1 MIITMFLHI
10 GCVQEELSQNWQ
22 LDRTRILAAKAEP
35 AEAQPG
41 ELVRFQSFVYTPE
54 NIESVV
60 WFACLPESAS
70 DFGCSIDPTL
80 LESMQSDEEPDFNA
94 LLEAGFAG
102 AEPTFP
108 ASWTAPEDAL
118 EGLSE
123 AQSNDGLSAF
133 VTLSAIPEGADEN
146 TEIEV
151 AYKRFPIS
159 SSSTPN
165 QNPIVESLS
174 IDGVVYS
181 QEEVFLATTGQTYTI
196 SPNFSEDHI
205 ETYRFL
211 NREGIHEDRTEE
223 PYFSWFTDCGI
234 FDQPL
239 SLYPYNDVEWTAPS
253 VPLEGK
259 VITIMRDRRGG
270 IAWSWINVEVSP

>member
-1 MIITMFLHI
+1 MTITMFLHI

-22 LDRTRILAAKAEP
+22 LDRTRILAAQAEP
-35 AEAQPG
+35 AEAKPG
-41 ELVRFQSFVYTPE
+41 ELVRFQSFVYSPQH
-54 NIESVV
+54 IESVV

-70 DFGCSIDPTL
+70 DFGCSIDPSL
-80 LESMQSDEEPDFNA
+80 LESMQSDDEPDFNA

-102 AEPTFP
+102 AEPAFP

-133 VTLSAIPEGADEN
+133 VTLSAIPQDADEN

-165 QNPIVESLS
+165 QNPVVDSLS
-174 IDGVVYS
+174 IDDVVYS
-181 QEEVFLATTGQTYTI
+181 QEDVFVATAGQTYTI
-196 SPNFSEDHI
+196 SPNFSAEHV
-205 ETYRFL
+205 ETYSFL
-211 NREGIHEDRTEE
+211 NREGIYEERTEE
-223 PYFSWFTDCGI
+223 PYFSWFTDCGL

-239 SLYPYNDVEWTAPS
+239 SLHPYNDVEWTAPS
-253 VPLEGK
+253 VPLTGK